1 MGIDLSIDRRKETDM
16 SQSMKV
22 EQSKLT
28 QLDEAIETSVSV
40 IKGDTTEKLQSDG
53 RVVYTSQ
60 TGTPTKKTSVV
71 DKMAIAFESDFSEME
86 DAFLR
91 YVEEKG

>member
-1 MGIDLSIDRRKETDM
+1 M

-53 RVVYTSQ
+53 QIVYTSE
-60 TGTPTKKTSVV
+60 TGTPTKQTNVV
-71 DKMAIAFESDFSEME
+71 DKMAIAFAENFDEME
-86 DAFLR
+86 DVFLR

>member
-1 MGIDLSIDRRKETDM
+1 M
-16 SQSMKV
+16 SQSKKV

-53 RVVYTSQ
+53 RIVYTSQ
-60 TGTPTKKTSVV
+60 TGVPTKKTNVV
-71 DKMAIAFESDFSEME
+71 DKMMIAFENDFSEME

-91 YVEEKG
+91 YAEEKG

>member
-1 MGIDLSIDRRKETDM
+1 M

-53 RVVYTSQ
+53 RIVYTSQ
-60 TGTPTKKTSVV
+60 TGVPTKKTNVV
-71 DKMAIAFESDFSEME
+71 DKMMIAFENDFSEME

-91 YVEEKG
+91 YAEEKG

>member
-1 MGIDLSIDRRKETDM
+1 M
-16 SQSMKV
+16 SQLKKQV

-40 IKGDTTEKLQSDG
+40 IKGNTKEWLQSEG
-53 RVVYTSQ
+53 TVVWSSE
-60 TGTPTKKTSVV
+60 TGTPSSKSTNVI
-71 DKMAIAFESDFSEME
+71 DKMTIAFENNFEEME

-91 YVEEKG
+91 FAEEKG

>member
-1 MGIDLSIDRRKETDM
+1 VDRREETDM
-16 SQSMKV
+16 SQSKKV

-53 RVVYTSQ
+53 RIVYTSQ
-60 TGTPTKKTSVV
+60 TGVPTKKTNVV
-71 DKMAIAFESDFSEME
+71 DKMMIAFENDFSEME

-91 YVEEKG
+91 FAEEKG

>member
-1 MGIDLSIDRRKETDM
+1 M
-16 SQSMKV
+16 SQSKKV

-53 RVVYTSQ
+53 RIMYTSQ
-60 TGTPTKKTSVV
+60 TGVPTKKTNVV
-71 DKMAIAFESDFSEME
+71 DKMMIAFENDFSEME

-91 YVEEKG
+91 YAEEKG

>member
-1 MGIDLSIDRRKETDM
+1 M
-16 SQSMKV
+16 SQSKKV

-53 RVVYTSQ
+53 RIVYTSQ
-60 TGTPTKKTSVV
+60 TGVPTKKTNVV
-71 DKMAIAFESDFSEME
+71 DKMMIAFENDFSEME

-91 YVEEKG
+91 FAEEKG

>member
-1 MGIDLSIDRRKETDM
+1 M
-16 SQSMKV
+16 SQSKKV

-53 RVVYTSQ
+53 RIVYTSE
-60 TGTPTKKTSVV
+60 TGVPTKKTNVV
-71 DKMAIAFESDFSEME
+71 DKMMIAFENDFSEME

-91 YVEEKG
+91 YAEEKG

>member
-16 SQSMKV
+16 SQSKKV

-28 QLDEAIETSVSV
+28 QIDEAIETSVSV
-40 IKGDTTEKLQSDG
+40 VRGKTTEKLQSDG
-53 RVVYTSQ
+53 TVVWTSE
-60 TGTPTKKTSVV
+60 TGTPTKKTNVV
-71 DKMAIAFESDFSEME
+71 DKMMIAFENDFSEME

-91 YVEEKG
+91 YAEEKG